1 VGTEVAFAVFRYRRY
16 DWVACFLGGA
26 LAQEVANFWTYYI
39 YGFGKAGAGQL
50 IIGDVVGFFTY
61 GVMSG
66 LVAFGIG
73 TFLRRAGVL
82 KAFKAGEQTQAA

>member
-1 VGTEVAFAVFRYRRY
+1 MFSNA
-16 DWVACFLGGA
+16 
-26 LAQEVANFWTYYI
+26 WTYYI

-50 IIGDVVGFFTY
+50 ILGTVVGFFTY

-73 TFLRRAGVL
+73 TFLKRAGVL
-82 KAFKAGEQTQAA
+82 KAFKAGEQPQAA